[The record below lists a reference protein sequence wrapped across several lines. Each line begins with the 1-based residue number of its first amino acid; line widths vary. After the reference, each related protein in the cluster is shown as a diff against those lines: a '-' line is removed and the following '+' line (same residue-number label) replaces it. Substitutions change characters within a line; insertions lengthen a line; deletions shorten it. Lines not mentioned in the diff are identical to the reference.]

1 MVVRTKNVYRL
12 VKASCNE
19 LVVVIC
25 NIGYKV
31 GRDTVCTDKNSVL
44 IVTEIG
50 RLEPDCTV
58 LFVCLTLFC
67 QHINNLLYR
76 TALVK
81 RAFSE
86 PCVVYDTVFCKI
98 FLKSVYVERQSI
110 FYQCGLAA
118 FLICVYKLVAVYLI
132 EIICV
137 FDYVNTL
144 VNVLGHREVFF
155 IFKYLAAY
163 VIIAV

>member
-1 MVVRTKNVYRL
+1 MSLSVF
-12 VKASCNE
+12 VK
-19 LVVVIC
+19 
-25 NIGYKV
+25 
-31 GRDTVCTDKNSVL
+31 
-44 IVTEIG
+44 
-50 RLEPDCTV
+50 
-58 LFVCLTLFC
+58 F
-67 QHINNLLYR
+67 
-76 TALVK
+76 
-81 RAFSE
+81 AFSE
-86 PCVVYDTVFCKI
+86 PTVVYDTVFCKI